1 MDIFYAVPVSDFT
14 FVSRFSSL
22 LSIVFSW
29 FNKIFHLLYYCCCL
43 FLLWTEWIHIGI
55 SNPPSGI
62 TEARC
67 WLAATDPAC
76 YWLTFLQEVKI
87 IWKLLLVC
95 AQFYPIYWSW
105 FYNSRPVF
113 VCFFHYFDW
122 LMYGDVIPTF
132 TSCTNDNLNF
142 LFLLWKNVT
151 LIFIR
156 KSKNI
161 QHKIILLP
169 DESSTTVCRIY

>member
-1 MDIFYAVPVSDFT
+1 MSIFGVGFFGPHFPAFEVFTEKISTFGPYVGKYRPEVPRIWTFLYAVPVSDFT

-55 SNPPSGI
+55 SNPPSGM
-62 TEARC
+62 TEAWC
-67 WLAATDPAC
+67 CLSATDPAC
-76 YWLTFLQEVKI
+76 YWLTFLQEVRI

-113 VCFFHYFDW
+113 VCFFH
-122 LMYGDVIPTF
+122 
-132 TSCTNDNLNF
+132 
-142 LFLLWKNVT
+142 
-151 LIFIR
+151 
-156 KSKNI
+156 
-161 QHKIILLP
+161 
-169 DESSTTVCRIY
+169 